1 MKTTKFTGTC
11 QGCFATHSL
20 IGGVLVHH
28 GYRRPG
34 VGYIIGDCA
43 GVGHQ
48 PYEISCELTKSFHKH
63 LEEKVLPNVV
73 AHLGRL
79 EAGPVE
85 ISIEITD
92 YSKPRSN
99 PRIFSSHPTRRV
111 AIDRN
116 TPSPDSN
123 CNFWV
128 SGNDFDRHLENSIAK
143 VKRDIEHVTQDIATL
158 AKRIT
163 DWVYA
168 PEKLVAYE
176 GAKKQAVVHLA
187 NAVKSGRAVCNIR
200 LRNAKT
206 TANHDEVTCTR
217 CKK

>member
-43 GVGHQ
+43 GVGDQ

-63 LEEKVLPNVV
+63 LEGTILPNMRR
-73 AHLGRL
+73 ALGRL
-79 EAGPVE
+79 ESDPSE
-85 ISIEITD
+85 IALEVPD
-92 YSKPRSN
+92 YSKARASWA
-99 PRIFSSHPTRRV
+99 HKQPTRIV
-111 AIDRN
+111 KIDRN

-143 VKRDIEHVTQDIATL
+143 VKRDIEHVTQDIAAL

-168 PEKLVAYE
+168 PEKLKSYE